1 MRMAITLAAALL
13 SGCASVSFT
22 QLTPDLRPKA
32 GAPEG
37 AVYYMPRPYL
47 LVTQLPYT
55 APAGATVAAVAVQ
68 APDPVPPKKG
78 GKAGG
83 KGANDPNVGWP
94 APDPNAHVAAAGQ
107 AATGGAD
114 EKPSGGDA
122 TLAAGSDQS
131 FGGSS
136 EGYLV
141 KLIYLPDMSRPMSVS
156 MRSGVGSANLKPT
169 FQNGWML
176 TGFDAGADGKTAEIL
191 TALAPLLTAYKT
203 PGKTAAAAT
212 DGKGGGAAPPT
223 PPDTRHVLTPGLYE
237 IEYDDQTGKLKGICA
252 KTHFTPQ
259 GTTPASDAGAC
270 TG

>member
-1 MRMAITLAAALL
+1 MAITLAAALL

-37 AVYYMPRPYL
+37 AVYYMPKPYL

-55 APAGATVAAVAVQ
+55 ALAGATVAAVAVP
-68 APDPVPPKKG
+68 ATDPVPPKKG
-78 GKAGG
+78 GEAV
-83 KGANDPNVGWP
+83 NEPNAGWP
-94 APDPNAHVAAAGQ
+94 APDPNANVAAVGQ
-107 AATGGAD
+107 AAMGGAD
-114 EKPSGGDA
+114 EKASGGDA

-136 EGYLV
+136 EGYFI

-156 MRSGVGSANLKPT
+156 MRSGLGSANLKPT

-176 TGFDAGADGKTAEIL
+176 TGFDAGADSKNSEIL

-203 PGKTAAAAT
+203 SGKAAADVT
-212 DGKGGGAAPPT
+212 GGKGGGAAASLVPA
-223 PPDTRHVLTPGLYE
+223 DTRQVLAPGLYE
-237 IEYDDQTGKLKGICA
+237 IEYDDQRGNLKSICA
-252 KTHFTPQ
+252 RTHFTAQ
-259 GTTPASDAGAC
+259 GSVPASGAGSC
-270 TG
+270 TK